1 MPGKSADTREGTTSV
16 MQTANYLLVFLLD
29 AQPYAL
35 RLSAV
40 ERVLRAVAVTPLP
53 RAPEIVVGIVN
64 VQGRPLPVVDL
75 RRRLGLPRRE
85 IELSDRFIVAR
96 TMRFPVILIVDAVVN
111 IIEYEPDT
119 ITFTKKI
126 LPKSVSV
133 DGVAC
138 VNDSMIFIH
147 NLDSFLS
154 LEEERVIAKALPAV

>member
-1 MPGKSADTREGTTSV
+1 MLGKSADTREGATSV
-16 MQTANYLLVFLLD
+16 MQTADYLLVFLLD

-53 RAPEIVVGIVN
+53 QAPEIIVGIVN

-96 TMRFPVILIVDAVVN
+96 TVRFPVILIVDAVVN

-126 LPKSVSV
+126 WPKSTSV

-138 VNDSMIFIH
+138 VNDGMIFIH

-154 LEEERVIAKALPAV
+154 LEEERAIAKALPAV